1 MSLHPE
7 AVPPVPGWRRWVAA
21 HAAGLIAL
29 ALGLVAVGVGAVLAF
44 GGDQVDRIPD
54 PRFTAPLLGLTLAAA
69 VAAFV
74 RREGTYVL
82 ALTGAG
88 AAACAMVLGW
98 ALVVAVVAAVTAV
111 IIVILSE
118 IL

>member
-7 AVPPVPGWRRWVAA
+7 AVPPVPGWRRWIGA
-21 HAAGLIAL
+21 HAAGLTAL
-29 ALGLVAVGVGAVLAF
+29 ALGLIAVGVAAILAF

-54 PRFTAPLLGLTLAAA
+54 PRVTGPLLVLTLAAT

-74 RREGTYVL
+74 RREGTYAL
-82 ALTGAG
+82 ALTGVG
-88 AAACAMVLGW
+88 AAGCAMVLGW
-98 ALVVAVVAAVTAV
+98 AMVVAVIAAVTAV